1 MRALRSLFA
10 IVVHHQIDAVL
21 FFEGKQTVLVHQT
34 DLIGVELE
42 DRNALGFRLGFGV
55 ADEKIHGGVEEVGH
69 LNQGHNVRLCLVVFV
84 FVYGLLGDS
93 DSISQLLLTDPVGF
107 SKHSQVFDHII
118 TLWYYDNNQ
127 RVLLINS
134 LFSY

>member
-10 IVVHHQIDAVL
+10 IVLYHQMDAVL

-42 DRNALGFRLGFGV
+42 DRNTLGFRLGVGV
-55 ADEKIHGGVEEVGH
+55 SDEKIHGGVEEVGH

-84 FVYGLLGDS
+84 FVDGLLGYPNC
-93 DSISQLLLTDPVGF
+93 ISQLLLTEPVGF
-107 SKHSQVFDHII
+107 S
-118 TLWYYDNNQ
+118 
-127 RVLLINS
+127 
-134 LFSY
+134 